1 MCEFTVGSRV
11 AYRADGTPGTIIHVY
26 EGALCYDVRF
36 DDGTI
41 ECISFENLHKSS
53 KKVKVVAENAESY
66 INIKALE
73 KWLNE
78 MAPTYNIPEFFINDL
93 LLLIKPDCIEL
104 KNNNK

>member
-26 EGALCYDVRF
+26 EGALCYDVHF

-41 ECISFENLHKSS
+41 ECISFEDLRKSS
-53 KKVKVVAENAESY
+53 RKAKIKAENIESY
-66 INIKALE
+66 VSIKAL
-73 KWLNE
+73 KKQLNE

-104 KNNNK
+104 KSNNK